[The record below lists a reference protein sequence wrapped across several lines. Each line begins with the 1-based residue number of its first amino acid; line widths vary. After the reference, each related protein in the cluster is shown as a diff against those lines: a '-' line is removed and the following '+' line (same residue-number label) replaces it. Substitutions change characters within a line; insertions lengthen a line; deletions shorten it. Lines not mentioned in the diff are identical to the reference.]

1 MPLTEDKNVAEMVAK
16 NQPDLSN
23 IFKEP
28 SYDELK
34 EALENWLNPEE
45 SAETETVSETVTEEK
60 NNDQTPVNTV
70 DDVSSA
76 FDTLF
81 ND

>member
-1 MPLTEDKNVAEMVAK
+1 MSLKSA
-16 NQPDLSN
+16 QP
-23 IFKEP
+23 
-28 SYDELK
+28 
-34 EALENWLNPEE
+34 A
-45 SAETETVSETVTEEK
+45 AEEK
-60 NNDQTPVNTV
+60 EVAQVNKV